1 MANKIDA
8 IVSGPEYFQGA
19 NKKIGFILNPAAQN
33 GRALKVFKSV
43 FPNIL
48 SQLGHKGD
56 KTYNT
61 ESLYKNDFNDPNDGF
76 ITLLTT
82 KRGDAM
88 QFGES
93 LIIEHNCDVIV
104 PIGGDGTI
112 NEAVNGYMKAKGGE
126 KGVRFAVLPIGTGG
140 DFKRSLGLS
149 NEKEAL
155 TAISE
160 GIYIKCDV
168 GTVDCTD
175 IEDANKVNSRYFINE
190 CGIGMSGTVCDNINK
205 GSKMFGALSFYYNTV
220 KSGLSF
226 SMFPARYRAD
236 GGEWMPFNLY
246 LVEVANGKFCGG
258 AMKLAPYAE
267 LYDKIFHVTVLHDVS
282 FLEFLKYTPDIYKG
296 IVETNP
302 HCTIVPCKEI
312 TIEAIPVENKEQQEN
327 NGMIETEGEVV
338 GRLPCTCKIIPSAVN
353 LIIPKGLYPLK

>member
-1 MANKIDA
+1 MSNNIEAL
-8 IVSGPEYFQGA
+8 VSGPEFFQGE

-33 GRALKVFKSV
+33 GRALKVFKGV
-43 FPNIL
+43 FTNIL
-48 SQLGHKGD
+48 ETLGRKGD
-56 KTYNT
+56 KTYDN
-61 ESLYKNDFNDPNDGF
+61 ESFHKNDFNDPNGGF
-76 ITLLTT
+76 ITLVTT
-82 KRGDAM
+82 KKGDAM
-88 QFGES
+88 QFGEL
-93 LIIEHNCDVIV
+93 LITEHGCDVVV

-155 TAISE
+155 VAISE
-160 GIYIKCDV
+160 GIYIKSDI

-175 IEDANKVNSRYFINE
+175 VEDANKVNSRYFINE
-190 CGIGMSGTVCDNINK
+190 CGVGMSGSVCDAINK
-205 GSKMFGALSFYYNTV
+205 GSKMFGALSFYYTTV
-220 KSGLSF
+220 KTGLSF

-236 GGEWMPFNLY
+236 GGEWKPFNLY

-258 AMKLAPYAE
+258 AMKLAPNAE
-267 LYDKIFHVTVLHDVS
+267 LYDKIFHVTIVHDVS
-282 FLEFLKYTPDIYKG
+282 FYEFLKYTPDIYKG
-296 IVETNP
+296 IIETNP

-312 TIEAIPVENKEQQEN
+312 TIEAVPVENKGQEQN
-327 NGMIETEGEVV
+327 IGIIETEGEVI
-338 GRLPCTCKIIPSAVN
+338 GKLPCTCKIIPSAVN